1 MNTKH
6 LVINYFKANQP
17 DLVAPFV
24 TPKKN
29 DCSRGMTRGL
39 CLGLDFICCL
49 ASPDLNDCVDFE
61 PAKVQKIKNNS
72 KSS

>member
-6 LVINYFKANQP
+6 LVIKYFKANQP

-29 DCSRGMTRGL
+29 CRSHRMTVD
-39 CLGLDFICCL
+39 LDFICCL

-61 PAKVQKIKNNS
+61 PAKTKKIKNNS

>member
-1 MNTKH
+1 MKQ
-6 LVINYFKANQP
+6 LVIKYFKANQL

-29 DCSRGMTRGL
+29 CCSRRMTGGL

-61 PAKVQKIKNNS
+61 PAKIQQIKNNS
-72 KSS
+72 ESS

>member
-6 LVINYFKANQP
+6 LVIKYFKANQP
-17 DLVAPFV
+17 DLVAPIV

-29 DCSRGMTRGL
+29 CRSRRMTVDL

-61 PAKVQKIKNNS
+61 PAKTKKIKNNS